1 MPHSHVP
8 ANIRAEAARRGKSQA
23 DLAVVL
29 ELSRQGV
36 SQRLLGRVPFR
47 IHELQKIASYLDVPL
62 SQLVDEA
69 KASA

>member
-29 ELSRQGV
+29 KLSRQGV

-47 IHELQKIASYLDVPL
+47 IHELQEIANYLEVPL
-62 SQLVDEA
+62 SRLVDEA